1 MHAVLLGNGVT
12 GFTAALRLRELRP
25 DWRITM
31 LSGESTHPWSRPALM
46 YVFMGHMR
54 FADTKPFEDSMW
66 PKKRIEL
73 VRAWATRLDVA
84 NKRVELHGREP
95 LAYDRLLLATG
106 SKPNRFDWPGQ
117 DLAGVQGLYGL
128 MDLKRL
134 HENVAHARRA
144 AVVGGG
150 LIGIEL
156 AEMLH
161 SRGVHVTLLVREDS
175 YWNLALPAEESAM
188 VNRVIR
194 AAGMDLRLSTE
205 LQAIE
210 DDGHGRVGAL
220 RTTSGERIECQLVG
234 LTAGVSPN
242 LDLLAGSG
250 IASGRGV
257 RVDRALRTSA
267 PDVWAAGDCAEI
279 ADGQAERGLVQQVW
293 YTGRAQGRA
302 AAESMAGLDVRYEPA
317 PWFNSAKF
325 LHLEYQVYGDGPH
338 GVDGAESVHWEHAD
352 GLHSLRLVHLPGQGR
367 RVIGV
372 HAMGLRA
379 RQEVCERW
387 IAERTPLERVL
398 ERLDEAR
405 FDPEFA
411 PRFARAAARHMR
423 SAVP

>member
-46 YVFMGHMR
+46 YVFMGHLR
-54 FADTKPFEDSMW
+54 YQDTKPFEDSMW

-73 VRAWATRLDVA
+73 VRAWATRLDTA
-84 NKRVELHGREP
+84 NKRLELHGREP

-106 SKPNRFDWPGQ
+106 SKPNRFGWPGQ

-134 HENVAHARRA
+134 HENVARARRA
-144 AVVGGG
+144 VIVGGG

-161 SRGVHVTLLVREDS
+161 SRGVPVTLLVREAS
-175 YWNLALPAEESAM
+175 YWDNALPAEESAM

-205 LQAIE
+205 LERIE
-210 DDGHGRVGAL
+210 DDGHGRVGAV
-220 RTTSGERIECQLVG
+220 RTKAGERIECQLVG

-242 LDLLAGSG
+242 LDLVEGSG
-250 IASGRGV
+250 IATGRGV

-267 PDVWAAGDCAEI
+267 PDVWAAGDCAELV
-279 ADGQAERGLVQQVW
+279 DGDAERGLVQQVW

-325 LHLEYQVYGDGPH
+325 LHLEYQVYGDGPR
-338 GVDGAESVHWEHAD
+338 GVDGAQSVHWEHAS
-352 GLHSLRLVHLPGQGR
+352 GLRSARVVHLPREGG
-367 RVIGV
+367 RVIGF
-372 HAMGLRA
+372 HFMGLRA
-379 RQEVCERW
+379 RQAVCERW
-387 IAERTPLERVL
+387 IAERATLGRVL
-398 ERLDEAR
+398 ETFGDVG
-405 FDPEFA
+405 FDPEFT
-411 PRFARAAARHMR
+411 PDFARQAAASLR
-423 SAVP
+423 SAAR